1 MKLIRTDEGM
11 IIKPDEGYIVRTTTV
26 SKYDG
31 PTDTNKT
38 AEINWTWGWR
48 WNKNEGRW
56 GKQCCQQLF
65 RGYEWFEAEDDE
77 LPTVKPLK
85 IDNGPD
91 LS

>member
-1 MKLIRTDEGM
+1 MRLIRTDDGT
-11 IIKPDEGYIVRTTTV
+11 IIKPDPDYQVKTTTV
-26 SKYDG
+26 RSQSKDEIN
-31 PTDTNKT
+31 D
-38 AEINWTWGWR
+38 INWTWGWR

-65 RGYEWFEAEDDE
+65 RGYEWFEAEESE